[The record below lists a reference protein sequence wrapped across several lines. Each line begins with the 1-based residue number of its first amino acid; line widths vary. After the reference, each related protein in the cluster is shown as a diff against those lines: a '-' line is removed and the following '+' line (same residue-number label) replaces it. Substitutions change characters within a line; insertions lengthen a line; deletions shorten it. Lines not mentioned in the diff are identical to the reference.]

1 MKHKFLQ
8 LFLLAFCNMLSAQ
21 TFTGTGG
28 PIPDNGNSVD
38 YSIAVSGLPTV
49 IDTLNFGVE
58 TICLNATHTYDSDLE
73 FYLIAP
79 DGTQVAL
86 SVSNGGGD
94 DNYTGTCFNYFAA
107 TPISQGSAPF
117 TGTFKPQGQLG
128 LVNNGQNPNGIWK
141 LHIYDNYPFADAGNL
156 LDWSITFGNAPALAF
171 MVTQSNIPLVILKTN
186 GQGIPNDPKITA
198 QMGIIDNGPGAINHV
213 TDSFNVYNGFIGI
226 EVRGSSSSGFPQ
238 KQYSLETRDSLG
250 NNLNVSLLGMAAD
263 NDWILY
269 APYTDKSLM
278 RNRLTYDLSN
288 DMNRWSVRGK
298 FCEVILN
305 GEYQGIYELTENI
318 KQGNDRLNIA
328 KLTPADTAGD
338 ALTGGYIV
346 KIDRVSGPSWV
357 STYPPDQ
364 TNVYTN
370 QIIYQCIYPKPAD
383 ILPVQ
388 FNYIR
393 QYVDSFERAL
403 ASATFFNPTTGWRKY
418 ADENSFI
425 DYFLLNELTKN
436 VDAYTLSTFFFKDK
450 DSNGGKL
457 QMGPNWDYN
466 LAWRNADYCN
476 SEIPSGWIYRKN
488 DYCSTD
494 ISFWWK
500 RFMLDGQYKNH
511 MKCRWLTLRA
521 TVLDTTYIFNKM
533 DSIALYL
540 DSAKDRHF
548 QQWPILGTYVWPNPA
563 PLANTYAEELD
574 HMKQWIIARLD
585 WMDNNLPGFCNPAGN
600 EELFGGDVFTVYP
613 NPVAE
618 TIQVNVFKLLSKNV
632 TVTVY
637 DAVSKVVLQ
646 QKFSSSGSDTE
657 TLTLDLKTIQSG
669 VYFLKVSDN
678 GVAIGVKKIIKL

>member
-1 MKHKFLQ
+1 MKHKFLL
-8 LFLLAFCNMLSAQ
+8 LFLLTFCNMLSAQ
-21 TFTGTGG
+21 TFSGLGG

-38 YSIAVSGLPTV
+38 YSITVSGLPTT
-49 IDTLNFGVE
+49 IDTINFGVE

-107 TPISQGSAPF
+107 IPITQGSAPF

-128 LVNNGQNPNGIWK
+128 LVNNFQNPNGIWK
-141 LHIYDNYPFADAGNL
+141 LHIYDNYPFADTGDL

-171 MVTQSNIPLVILKTN
+171 MVTQSNIPLVILNTN

-198 QMGIIDNGPGAINHV
+198 QMGIIDNGPGAINHI

-298 FCEVILN
+298 FCELILN

-328 KLTPADTAGD
+328 KLTPNDTVGD
-338 ALTGGYIV
+338 ELTGGYIV

-393 QYVDSFERAL
+393 QYVDSFETAL

-521 TVLDTTYIFNKM
+521 TVLDTTFIFSKM

-540 DSAKDRHF
+540 DAAKDRHF

-585 WMDNNLPGFCNPAGN
+585 WMDNNLPGLCNPAGD
-600 EELFGGDVFTVYP
+600 EELFGLDVFNVYP

-618 TIQVNVFKLLSKNV
+618 TLQIDVFKLDSKNV

-637 DAVSKVVLQ
+637 DAVGKVVLQ
-646 QKFSSSGSDTE
+646 QNYETSFNLTD
-657 TLTLDLKTIQSG
+657 TLTLDLMSIESG

-678 GVAIGVKKIIKL
+678 GMEIGAKKIIKL

>member
-370 QIIYQCIYPKPAD
+370 QIIYQCIYPKPED